1 MYIFLSFDDDGSVWS
16 EVQKLLPS
24 DGAGQDTFGS
34 SVSVYAGILA
44 VGSSLHDSEHGI
56 DSGYIC
62 IHEEYLH
69 IANA

>member
-44 VGSSLHDSEHGI
+44 VGSSGNLYLYI
-56 DSGYIC
+56 LVYIC
-62 IHEEYLH
+62 
-69 IANA
+69 